1 MITTLFLVLISFLT
15 LAVASVYLD
24 LYLINSMNQ
33 IAGYFVPFGVT
44 IKFDHTAVL
53 WNLKINLVLLAVCIV
68 FILIKIGIKISQS
81 KGTKRSVSTCRK
93 AVHLRS

>member
-1 MITTLFLVLISFLT
+1 MLFLVLISFLT
-15 LAVASVYLD
+15 LAVASAYLD

-33 IAGYFVPFGVT
+33 IADYFAPFGVT

-53 WNLKINLVLLAVCIV
+53 WNLKINLVLLTVYMV
-68 FILIKIGIKISQS
+68 FALIKVRQNKS
-81 KGTKRSVSTCRK
+81 TKRSVSTCRK